1 VSTGPYAV
9 RFGAFPSVA
18 PQAGTVERV
27 LLEIENVGTLA
38 WRHELFVS
46 YHWLDT
52 RDNPI
57 HWDGIRTDAPQLEPG
72 EHATVSANVRAP
84 IPPGRY
90 RLAFDL
96 VAEYR
101 AWFSELGSPMLAADV
116 DVASREGEPDAALP
130 DGWERAAD
138 WEERV
143 RATHHE
149 GYGVVAGAVDWPR
162 GLMRRAPR
170 ELAPYEPGQGRV
182 PGFSAPLLA
191 PSILPGVELEPLGEI
206 AGLPAFAAPK
216 DEPWVYDGRIVIR
229 RRKGA

>member
-1 VSTGPYAV
+1 MATGPYAV
-9 RFGAFPSVA
+9 RFGAFPRTA
-18 PQAGTVERV
+18 PQAGTVEQV
-27 LLEIENVGTLA
+27 ELEVENTGTLA
-38 WRHELFVS
+38 WRHDLFVS
-46 YHWLDT
+46 YHWLDA

-57 HWDGIRTDAPQLEPG
+57 HWDGIRTPAPALEPG
-72 EHATVSANVRAP
+72 GHVTVTVKVRAP

-116 DVASREGEPDAALP
+116 DVAPREGRPEAPLP
-130 DGWERAAD
+130 EGWERAAD

-143 RATHHE
+143 SAAHRE
-149 GYGVVAGAVDWPR
+149 GYGVVAGAVAWPR
-162 GLMRRAPR
+162 GLIRHQPR
-170 ELAPYEPGQGRV
+170 ELAPYGPGQGRV

-191 PSILPGVELEPLGEI
+191 PSVLAGISLEPLGEI

-216 DEPWVYDGRIVIR
+216 DEPWVFDGRIVLR
-229 RRKGA
+229 RRKN